1 MAPLCAVIIID
12 YYIIRKGNIHV
23 PSLYN
28 GKKSGLYW
36 FLSGVNLCGV
46 AAWLIGTTMGIP
58 GLVGQYQPQIISD
71 AAQYM
76 YKMGWLLTFTTSATV
91 YYALRTFTKPQIF
104 PTGRESTPYQREWLA
119 NDDREGFYEG
129 ERDGGDLYAPSTPP
143 MTDGEE
149 IQVGEKSYKSVV

>member
-58 GLVGQYQPQIISD
+58 GLIGQYQPQIISD

-104 PTGRESTPYQREWLA
+104 PTGRESTPYQWEWLA